1 MRTELVDTAVHFCD
15 TFIDYAA
22 PTPPKAKLS
31 IHLNQNNHTPL
42 KYSITFATESQYY
55 SYRTGQDVCTTVQFL
70 SFGAPTISNQ
80 FPMFLFDVSV
90 HLYPSSSSI
99 KILATYFPMSTTCC
113 DAAAMPS

>member
-80 FPMFLFDVSV
+80 FPMFLF
-90 HLYPSSSSI
+90 
-99 KILATYFPMSTTCC
+99 
-113 DAAAMPS
+113 